1 MSANNSQDALSDADR
16 KRFEDLFAKLDVN
29 KDGKIEVHELSV
41 ALKSLKGVKDVDKQA
56 EAMMTRA
63 DKDASAEISFA
74 EFVDYMHEHERKLQL
89 AFSDLDR
96 NKDGKIEPS
105 EVKEAMQKL
114 GLNIDIAEAEKLTRR
129 IDRDGSLSLD
139 WTEWRN
145 FFQLY
150 PSGDLEDIVAYWR
163 QNLMIDIGENL
174 TVPPEFTQK
183 ERKTGMWW
191 RHLVAGGAAG
201 VVSRTGTAPLDRLK
215 VMLQVHGSHSKM
227 GIADGFKKMIAEGGV
242 KSLWRGNGTNV
253 LKIAPESAAKFAA
266 YEQLKKLIKGD
277 SKHEISIIE
286 RFAAG
291 STAGAIAQTSIY
303 PMEVIKTRLA
313 VAKTGQYK
321 GMLDCGLKIFK
332 KEGAMALYRG
342 YIPNILGIIPYA
354 GIDLTIY
361 ETIKNWYIKNNPK
374 QQDPGVLVLL
384 GCGTVS
390 STCGQL
396 ASYPLALVRTRLQAA
411 ATDDAKLGFV
421 QLGRNIIKRDGFF
434 GLYRGIAPNFL
445 KVLPAVSISYVVY
458 ERSKIQLGIK

>member
-1 MSANNSQDALSDADR
+1 MSANTAEATTLSDVDR
-16 KRFEDLFAKLDVN
+16 KRFEELFQKLDVN
-29 KDGKIEVHELSV
+29 KDGKIEAKELSV
-41 ALKSLKGVKDVDKQA
+41 ALRNLKGVKDVDKQA
-56 EAMMTRA
+56 KAMLSRA
-63 DKDASAEISFA
+63 DTDASAEISFA
-74 EFVDYMHEHERKLQL
+74 EFVEYMHEHERKLKL

-96 NKDGKIEPS
+96 NKDGTIDPS
-105 EVKEAMQKL
+105 EVKEAMLRL
-114 GLNIDIAEAEKLTRR
+114 GLSIDISEAEKLTQR

-150 PSGDLEDIVAYWR
+150 PSGELEDIVSYWR
-163 QNLMIDIGENL
+163 QSLMIDIGEQL

-183 ERKTGMWW
+183 ERTTGMWW

-215 VMLQVHGSHSKM
+215 VMLQVHGSHTKM
-227 GIADGFKKMIAEGGV
+227 GIVDGMKKMIAEGGV
-242 KSLWRGNGTNV
+242 KSLWRGNGTNII
-253 LKIAPESAAKFAA
+253 KIAPESAAKFGA

-277 SKHEISIIE
+277 KKEITVAE

-291 STAGAIAQTSIY
+291 SMAGAAAQTAIY

-313 VAKTGQYK
+313 VMKTGQYK
-321 GMLDCGLKIFK
+321 GMLDCGLKIFQR
-332 KEGAMALYRG
+332 EGPKALYRG
-342 YIPNILGIIPYA
+342 YLPNILGIIPYA

-361 ETIKNWYIKNNPK
+361 ETIKNWYMKQNPTK
-374 QQDPGVLVLL
+374 QDPGVFVLL

-396 ASYPLALVRTRLQAA
+396 TSYPLALVRTRLQAA
-411 ATDDAKLGFV
+411 ATDDAKKGFV
-421 QLGRNIIKRDGFF
+421 SLAKNIVKREGFF
-434 GLYRGIAPNFL
+434 GLYRGLAPNFL

-458 ERSKIQLGIK
+458 ERSKSKLGIK